1 RCDLMPKP
9 TDKQLVGV
17 ILGNAVG
24 CDLMPKPTDKQ
35 YAKTTA
41 ATITR
46 CDLMPKPTLSDIIK
60 KKNINNSL
68 NLIGVIPVKII

>member
-1 RCDLMPKP
+1 MEEKSCHLRRYISA
-9 TDKQLVGV
+9 GS
-17 ILGNAVG
+17 
-24 CDLMPKPTDKQ
+24 
-35 YAKTTA
+35 
-41 ATITR
+41 R